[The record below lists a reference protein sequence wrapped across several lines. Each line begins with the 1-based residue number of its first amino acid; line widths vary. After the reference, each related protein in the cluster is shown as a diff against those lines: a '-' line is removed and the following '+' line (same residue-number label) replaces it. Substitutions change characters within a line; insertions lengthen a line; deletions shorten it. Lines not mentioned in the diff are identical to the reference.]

1 MRLKFLAALSFS
13 ILLTGCSLNP
23 TALSTATG
31 GASIVGNIHGGQQPI
46 AGAHVYLLAAGTS
59 GYGSPST
66 SLLTSGTDGSD
77 SIGGYVLSQSDGSFG
92 IGGDYSCTPNTQV
105 YLYALGG
112 DPGAG
117 PNPAAGLMAV
127 LGNCPGSG
135 NFATATPFV
144 WINEV
149 STVAAAYAFSAFA
162 VDATHIGSSGTTL
175 AQTGIANAFA
185 NTTNLANL
193 ATGAALATS
202 PATNGTVPQAEINT
216 LANILAECI
225 NSTGAASIPCS
236 ALFSNALSA
245 GSSGTTPTDTAS
257 AAINIAHNPAANVAA
272 LFGIPTPS
280 AAFAPSLST
289 QPNDFTVAVDFTG
302 GGLTSSNAIAV
313 DATGN
318 LWATAHNYLTELN
331 PLGAPLSPSG
341 GFTDA
346 SLSDPFAIAIDSYA
360 NVWLANY
367 SGNSLTEFNSSGL
380 LVTSVTPTNS
390 NNPES
395 IAIDPTG
402 NLWVANFGGSSL
414 NELTSTGAFTGTFTG
429 GGLNLPFQTVSD
441 ASGNLWSPDP
451 NNGRVALFHNNGA
464 PDPSSPFTAAGLAP
478 AFGTQMA
485 AIDSLGNLWI
495 ANQDASISA
504 LTGAGAPV
512 SGTPYNTGTSAQ
524 PSAIAIDGQNN
535 LWEIVSTTD
544 PITYAQ
550 SYSLLGFNSSGVPLL
565 GASGHPLP
573 STTNTI
579 AIDGSGNIWISTSNS
594 VTELLGAA
602 TPVVT
607 PISAAVASNT
617 IATRP

>member
-1 MRLKFLAALSFS
+1 
-13 ILLTGCSLNP
+13 
-23 TALSTATG
+23 
-31 GASIVGNIHGGQQPI
+31 
-46 AGAHVYLLAAGTS
+46 
-59 GYGSPST
+59 
-66 SLLTSGTDGSD
+66 
-77 SIGGYVLSQSDGSFG
+77 
-92 IGGDYSCTPNTQV
+92 
-105 YLYALGG
+105 
-112 DPGAG
+112 
-117 PNPAAGLMAV
+117 MAV
-127 LGNCPGSG
+127 LGNCPGTG

-144 WINEV
+144 AINEV

-162 VDATHIGSSGTTL
+162 VDATDVGSSNTAL

-185 NTTNLANL
+185 NSTNLADL
-193 ATGAALATS
+193 ATGAALATT

-236 ALFSNALSA
+236 ALFSNAMSA
-245 GSSGTTPTDTAS
+245 GSSGTAPNDTAT
-257 AAINIAHNPAANVAA
+257 AAINIAHNPAANVAT

-289 QPNDFTVAVDFTG
+289 QPNDFTIAIDFTG
-302 GGLTSSNAIAV
+302 GGLTSSNAIV
-313 DATGN
+313 FDATGN
-318 LWATAHNYLTELN
+318 LWASAHNNLTELN
-331 PLGAPLSPSG
+331 PLGAPLSSSS
-341 GFTDA
+341 GFTDP
-346 SLSDPFAIAIDSYA
+346 SISDPFAIAIDSYA

-367 SGNSLTEFNSSGL
+367 TGNSLTEFNSSGL
-380 LVTSVTPTNS
+380 LVTAVTPTNS
-390 NNPES
+390 SNPES
-395 IAIDPTG
+395 IAIDRTG
-402 NLWVANFGGSSL
+402 NLWVANFGGNSL
-414 NELTSTGAFTGTFTG
+414 NELTSIGAYTGTFTG
-429 GGLNLPFQTVSD
+429 GGLNRPFQTLSD

-451 NNGRVALFHNNGA
+451 NNGRVALFHNGV
-464 PDPSSPFTAAGLAP
+464 PDPSSPFTAPGLAP

-504 LTGAGAPV
+504 LTSAGAPLGG
-512 SGTPYNTGTSAQ
+512 GTTYNTGTSAQ
-524 PSAIAIDGQNN
+524 PSALTIDGQNN
-535 LWEIVSTTD
+535 LWEIVSITNLTTF
-544 PITYAQ
+544 AQ
-550 SYSLLGFNSSGVPLL
+550 NYYLLGFNSSGTPLL